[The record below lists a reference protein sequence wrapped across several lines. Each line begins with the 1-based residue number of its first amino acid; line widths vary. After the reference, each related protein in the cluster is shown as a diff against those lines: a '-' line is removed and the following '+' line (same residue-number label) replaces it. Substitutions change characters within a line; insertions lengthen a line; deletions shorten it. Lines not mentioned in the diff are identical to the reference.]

1 MDTERPSERV
11 VSLREISADSVREI
25 CALAVGP
32 EQQGLVAPN
41 AISIAQAYFEP
52 AAWFRAVYAGE
63 TPVGFAMLYD
73 PTRAREPEGGPDT
86 CFLWRFMIDHRHQR
100 KGYGAEALRLLIAQA
115 GTLPGVTRF
124 KTSFVDKP
132 GNASP
137 LYTQA
142 GFRVTG
148 EIDDGEIV
156 LELPLATVVRASVPG
171 Q

>member
-1 MDTERPSERV
+1 VDTDQPRERF
-11 VSLREISADSVREI
+11 VSLREITAETVREI
-25 CALAVGP
+25 CALEVGP
-32 EQQGLVAPN
+32 DQRGLVAPN

-52 AAWFRAVYAGE
+52 AAWFRAVYTGQ
-63 TPVGFAMLYD
+63 TPIGFAMLYD
-73 PTRAREPEGGPDT
+73 PTRAREPEGGPET

-115 GTLPGVTRF
+115 RTLPGVTRF

-137 LYTQA
+137 VYTRA
-142 GFRVTG
+142 GFLVTG

-156 LELPLATVVRASVPG
+156 MELPLASAGPA
-171 Q
+171 